1 MEKGLVLFAIG
12 LTAFFGAG
20 VVDVTFPDVVP
31 MRPYSTIFLTLPM
44 LRKRHSGHRDYNAN
58 RDVTHYLEQ
67 PNERLEVYA
76 RRKKKAF
83 DRMREERRI
92 GQ

>member
-1 MEKGLVLFAIG
+1 MVMIG
-12 LTAFFGAG
+12 IIAFFGAG

-31 MRPYSTIFLTLPM
+31 IRPYSTMFIALPA

-67 PNERLEVYA
+67 PNERLEVYVERKRQAFKAKYGKLA
-76 RRKKKAF
+76 RS
-83 DRMREERRI
+83 
-92 GQ
+92 